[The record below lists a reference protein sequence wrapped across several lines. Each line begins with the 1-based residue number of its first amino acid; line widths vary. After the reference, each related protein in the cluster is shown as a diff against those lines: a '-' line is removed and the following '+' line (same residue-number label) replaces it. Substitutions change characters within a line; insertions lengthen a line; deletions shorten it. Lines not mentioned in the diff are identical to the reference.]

1 MKETSLERF
10 AYLSISAAILTM
22 LLKTS
27 AFFLTQSIGLLSDAL
42 ESGINLVAA
51 LSALI
56 AIRIGTRPPDKT
68 HAYGHQ
74 KAEFLSSGFE
84 GGLILMAAVS
94 ISIAAVQRLLNPQ
107 PIERIGL
114 GLLISLLASAINLV
128 VAVILIR
135 VGKERRS
142 IALEADGHHLMSDV
156 WTSGGILIGMTV
168 VAITGAY
175 WLDPIIA
182 ILVAVF
188 ISWTAFKLLRRSVS
202 GLLDPSLPKEQVHSI
217 EMILDGYCKNGV
229 NFHALRTRQAGSRDF
244 VSMQIQV
251 PGGWSVQQGHDLL
264 EDIERDIRVA
274 LPFVTVFT
282 HIEPLEDPRSWI
294 DQGLER
300 TD

>member
-51 LSALI
+51 FSALI

-114 GLLISLLASAINLV
+114 GLLISLLASVINLV
-128 VAVILIR
+128 VAIILIR

-202 GLLDPSLPKEQVHSI
+202 GLLDPALPKEQVHSI

-264 EDIERDIRVA
+264 EDIERDIRAA

-300 TD
+300 AD

>member
-51 LSALI
+51 FSALI

-114 GLLISLLASAINLV
+114 GLLISLLASVINLV
-128 VAVILIR
+128 VAIILIR

-202 GLLDPSLPKEQVHSI
+202 GLLDPALPKEQVHSI

-244 VSMQIQV
+244 VSIQIQV

-264 EDIERDIRVA
+264 EDIERDIRAA

-300 TD
+300 AD

>member
-51 LSALI
+51 FSALI

-114 GLLISLLASAINLV
+114 GLLISLLASVINLV

-202 GLLDPSLPKEQVHSI
+202 GLLDPALPKEQVHSI

-264 EDIERDIRVA
+264 EDIERDIRAA

-300 TD
+300 AD

>member
-1 MKETSLERF
+1 MQRYSLKHF
-10 AYLSISAAILTM
+10 AYLSIGAAILTM
-22 LLKTS
+22 SLKTG

-42 ESGINLVAA
+42 ESGINLLAA
-51 LSALI
+51 STALI
-56 AIRIGTRPPDKT
+56 AIRIGTRPPDET

-94 ISIAAVQRLLNPQ
+94 ICIAAVQRLLNPQ
-107 PIERIGL
+107 PIERIGI
-114 GLLISLLASAINLV
+114 GLVLSLLASAINLG
-128 VAVILIR
+128 VAMILIR

-156 WTSGGILIGMTV
+156 WTSAGILIGITV

-188 ISWTAFKLLRRSVS
+188 ISWTAFKLLQRSIS
-202 GLLDPSLPKEQVHSI
+202 GLLDPALSEDKIQRI
-217 EMILDGYCKNGV
+217 ETILDTYCRDGV
-229 NFHALRTRQAGSRDF
+229 DFHALRTRQAGSRDF

-251 PGGWSVQQGHDLL
+251 PGDWTVQQGHDLL

-274 LPFVTVFT
+274 LPSVTVFT
-282 HIEPLEDPRSWI
+282 HIEPFEDPRSWI

-300 TD
+300 AD